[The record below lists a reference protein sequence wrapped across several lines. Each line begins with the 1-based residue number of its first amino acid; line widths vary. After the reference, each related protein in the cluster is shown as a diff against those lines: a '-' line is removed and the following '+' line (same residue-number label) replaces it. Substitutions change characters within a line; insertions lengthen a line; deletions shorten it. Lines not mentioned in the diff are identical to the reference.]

1 MIDSLLLGSS
11 MAVLCGLDR
20 TAFLQLMLSRPVV
33 AAPLTGILLGS
44 AEIGLIVGAS
54 LELLWLGRLPM
65 GATIPPDDTQVAV
78 AGTFLAVTTTGSSM
92 LPAAD
97 VTLLALL
104 IALPLGKIGIY
115 FDQLVRKRNSVLWKA
130 ADKSISNGNFHSI
143 ERSHLRGLLHFA
155 IASLATFL
163 SIAVAGWFLMQF
175 LAPLASKVFN
185 GLSHWLILVF
195 PVVGLS
201 HVLANMN
208 VNRTL
213 TLFVSSFLM
222 TFVLLW
228 LI

>member
-1 MIDSLLLGSS
+1 MIDSLLLGGG

-33 AAPLTGILLGS
+33 AAPLTGMLLGS
-44 AEIGLIVGAS
+44 AETGLIVGAS

-78 AGTFLAVTTTGSSM
+78 AGTFLSITTINGSM
-92 LPAAD
+92 LPVSD
-97 VTLLALL
+97 IVLLALL
-104 IALPLGKIGIY
+104 IALPLGKVGIY
-115 FDQLVRKRNSVLWKA
+115 FDQMVRKRNTVLWEA
-130 ADKSISNGNFHSI
+130 AARSISRGQYSFM
-143 ERSHLRGLLHFA
+143 ERAHLRGLLNFGA
-155 IASLATFL
+155 ASLATFL
-163 SIAVAGWFLMQF
+163 SIAVAGWFLIQF
-175 LAPLASKVFN
+175 LAPLASRVF
-185 GLSHWLILVF
+185 GGMSHWLLLVF

>member
-1 MIDSLLLGSS
+1 MIDSVLLCSG

-44 AEIGLIVGAS
+44 PETGLIVGAS

-78 AGTFLAVTTTGSSM
+78 AGTFLAITATNGSM
-92 LPAAD
+92 LPAPD
-97 VTLLALL
+97 MTLLALL
-104 IALPLGKIGIY
+104 IALPLGKVGIY
-115 FDQLVRKRNSVLWKA
+115 FDQLVRKRNTALWKT
-130 ADKSISNGNFHSI
+130 ADSKVSSGDYSSI
-143 ERSHLRGLLHFA
+143 ERTHLRGLLHFA

-163 SIAVAGWFLMQF
+163 VISGAGWFIMQF

-185 GLSHWLILVF
+185 GLSQWLILVF